1 MSDYLTPPL
10 GSKEMQRFYQ
20 ELCRILNKKRPV
32 IPDDSTA
39 ADVATLKTDFNALLA
54 ALRTAFE

>member
-1 MSDYLTPPL
+1 MADFIVPPRGEREL
-10 GSKEMQRFYQ
+10 DGFYQ
-20 ELCRILNKKRPV
+20 ELCRIINKKRPV